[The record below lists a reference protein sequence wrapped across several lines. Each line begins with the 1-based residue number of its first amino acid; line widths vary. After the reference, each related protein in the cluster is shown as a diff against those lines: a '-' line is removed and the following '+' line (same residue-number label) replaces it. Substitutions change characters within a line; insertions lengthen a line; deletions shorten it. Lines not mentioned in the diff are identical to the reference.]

1 MAEWLKARA
10 SKARIPGRVSGVQ
23 IPLSPP
29 SFPLKKTPRNA
40 RNAAPES
47 PPKEFFTILHVN
59 SELGIE
65 NTVVRRMNDPPRK
78 RTYLN
83 GYRGFKSLPLR
94 HIMFFIFIVL

>member
-1 MAEWLKARA
+1 
-10 SKARIPGRVSGVQ
+10 
-23 IPLSPP
+23 
-29 SFPLKKTPRNA
+29 
-40 RNAAPES
+40 
-47 PPKEFFTILHVN
+47 LHVN